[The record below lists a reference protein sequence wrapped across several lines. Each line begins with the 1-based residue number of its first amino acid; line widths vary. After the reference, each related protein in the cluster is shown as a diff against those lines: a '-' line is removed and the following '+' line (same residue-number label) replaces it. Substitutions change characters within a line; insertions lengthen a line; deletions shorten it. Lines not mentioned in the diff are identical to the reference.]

1 MYQIRDTMLVF
12 IEVFMQLNLK
22 TFKICS
28 LTTLKTSSR
37 LASNTAEVFLA
48 ATCETFP
55 DDQLLL
61 SEKEG
66 LELIELSKNKLNRK
80 CQIENNDKDL
90 CFVSQK

>member
-12 IEVFMQLNLK
+12 MQLNQR
-22 TFKICS
+22 TFKMYS

-80 CQIENNDKDL
+80 CQIENNDKRTHTS
-90 CFVSQK
+90 FVPQK